1 MKEKEF
7 LEDFANRLKQ
17 LMNNKNMTQV
27 ELAEKTWLSRRTIF
41 RCLQGNTMPSL
52 DTFVNLV
59 FALDVEPRELANI
72 YWRID

>member
-7 LEDFANRLKQ
+7 LEDFANRLSR
-17 LMNNKNMTQV
+17 LMISKHITQV
-27 ELAEKTWLSRRTIF
+27 ELVEKTWLSRKTIY

-59 FALDVEPRELANI
+59 FALGVEPRELANL